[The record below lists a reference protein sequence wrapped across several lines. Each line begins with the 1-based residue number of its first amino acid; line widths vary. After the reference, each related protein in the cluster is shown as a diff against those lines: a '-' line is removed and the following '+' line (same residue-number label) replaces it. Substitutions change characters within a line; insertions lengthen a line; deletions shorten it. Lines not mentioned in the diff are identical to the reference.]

1 MLVRVT
7 PRRRVRLLALGG
19 TIACAPRPGAD
30 GVDAALSAAAIAES
44 VPGLAEIADLE
55 VGDMATVA
63 SFAVTFDHMHAVA
76 LEAARALGEG
86 AGVVV
91 THGTDTIEETAY
103 ALALMVPRAGPLVL
117 TGAMRNPTVPGADG
131 PANLLAAC
139 LVAADPA
146 SARLGPVVVLN
157 DELHAA
163 RFATKSHTAR
173 LSTIASPG
181 AGPLGE
187 VVEGRLHTWFLPAW
201 EDFLGLPDSLAGI
214 DVPLVR
220 MAADPEERL
229 LSAAIESAPAAVVI
243 EGTGGGHVPPPLL
256 PTLDGALAT
265 GIPVV
270 LATRCAAGRNL
281 ESTYGMPGG
290 EVDLIRRGVLPAGF
304 LSGHKARLRLVVGL
318 ALGRSPH
325 ELFPV

>member
-30 GVDAALSAAAIAES
+30 GVDAALTAAAIAES
-44 VPGLAEIADLE
+44 VPGLAEIADVE

-63 SFAVTFDHMHAVA
+63 SFAVTLGHMHALA
-76 LEAARALGEG
+76 TEAREAIAHGS
-86 AGVVV
+86 GVVV

-103 ALALMVPRAGPLVL
+103 ALALMLPREGPVVL
-117 TGAMRNPTVPGADG
+117 TGAMRNPTMPGADG
-131 PANLLAAC
+131 PANLLAAF
-139 LVAADPA
+139 LVAADERA
-146 SARLGPVVVLN
+146 AALGPVVVLN
-157 DELHAA
+157 DEVHAA

-173 LSTIASPG
+173 VSTIASPG

-187 VVEGRLHTWFLPAW
+187 VAEGRFHSWFLPAW
-201 EDFLGLPDSLAGI
+201 EDHLGLPGSLAGI

-220 MAADPEERL
+220 MAADPGDSL
-229 LSAAIESAPAAVVI
+229 LRAAIASAPAAIVI

-256 PTLDGALAT
+256 PAVDEALAA
-265 GIPVV
+265 GIPLV

-290 EVDLIRRGVLPAGF
+290 EVDLIRRGVIPAGF
-304 LSGHKARLRLVVGL
+304 LTGHKARLRLVVGL
-318 ALGRSPH
+318 ALGHVPRD
-325 ELFPV
+325 LFPV

>member
-1 MLVRVT
+1 MLGRVT

-30 GVDAALSAAAIAES
+30 GVDAALTAAAIAES
-44 VPGLAEIADLE
+44 VPGLAEIADID

-63 SFAVTFDHMHAVA
+63 SFAVTLGHMHALA
-76 LEAARALGEG
+76 TEARRAIDDGT
-86 AGVVV
+86 AVVV

-103 ALALMVPRAGPLVL
+103 ALALMLPRDAPVVL
-117 TGAMRNPTVPGADG
+117 TGAMRNPTMPGADG
-131 PANLLAAC
+131 PANLLAAFV
-139 LVAADPA
+139 VAVDQRAA
-146 SARLGPVVVLN
+146 ALGPVVVLN
-157 DELHAA
+157 DEVHAA

-173 LSTIASPG
+173 VSTIASPG

-187 VVEGRLHTWFLPAW
+187 VVEGRFHAWFLPAW
-201 EDFLGLPDSLAGI
+201 EDELGFPDSLAGI

-220 MAADPEERL
+220 MAADPGDTL
-229 LSAAIESAPAAVVI
+229 LRAAIECAPAAVVL

-256 PTLDGALAT
+256 PAVDDAIAAGVQ
-265 GIPVV
+265 IV

-290 EVDLIRRGVLPAGF
+290 EVDLIRRGVVPAGF
-304 LSGHKARLRLVVGL
+304 LTGHKARLRLVVGL
-318 ALGRSPH
+318 ALGRSPS